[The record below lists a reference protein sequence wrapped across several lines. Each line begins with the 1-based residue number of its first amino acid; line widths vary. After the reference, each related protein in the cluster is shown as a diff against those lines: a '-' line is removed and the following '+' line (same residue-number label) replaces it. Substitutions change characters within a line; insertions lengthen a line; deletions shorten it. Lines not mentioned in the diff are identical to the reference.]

1 MKWRNKAIYL
11 IYFQRKADI
20 DVTGYGN
27 FQNNEKQSSQFS
39 HRINL
44 IHCYVTDNSMSI
56 LCNLMR
62 HIWFRRLH
70 PASSMRKLFYF
81 FRVPSHEISGKMQR
95 TKRSDFWKSL
105 QDTSLIKVLPAFR
118 RVVDSATRKTRWR
131 VQQSNCLNPAA
142 ELAGFPYVRWSSS
155 SALLVWWLCA
165 HVARICNRNQPTGTC
180 IRPIRGDL

>member
-1 MKWRNKAIYL
+1 MEAIYL
-11 IYFQRKADI
+11 IYVHRKADI
-20 DVTGYGN
+20 DVPGYGN

-81 FRVPSHEISGKMQR
+81 FEYRVMKLAERCSEPNVRIFGKVCR
-95 TKRSDFWKSL
+95 TRHWSKFYLRFVELSIRRHGKLGDVFNSRTVWIRRRSWPDFL
-105 QDTSLIKVLPAFR
+105 T
-118 RVVDSATRKTRWR
+118 
-131 VQQSNCLNPAA
+131 
-142 ELAGFPYVRWSSS
+142 
-155 SALLVWWLCA
+155 
-165 HVARICNRNQPTGTC
+165 
-180 IRPIRGDL
+180 